1 MLFLPSELSG
11 AWLIEP
17 ELISDERGSF
27 ARTWCAREF
36 EERGLNPRLAQCNIS
51 WNHRQGTVRGM
62 HFQREPHAEAKV
74 VRCTRG
80 AIYDVIVDLRPE
92 SKTFCQW
99 IARELT
105 AENRLML
112 YIPEGFAHG
121 FQTLADDTEI
131 LYQMSCEHHSLSAA
145 GLKWNDPAIAVCW
158 PLPISKIS
166 QRDLAW
172 PRLEATQMRL
182 AVQRAEPAT
191 SGACQPEASTTC

>member
-1 MLFLPSELSG
+1 MKFVPTELAG

-17 ELISDERGSF
+17 ELVSDERGSF

-36 EERGLNPRLAQCNIS
+36 EEHGLNPRLVQCNIS
-51 WNHRQGTVRGM
+51 TNRQRGTVRGM
-62 HFQREPHAEAKV
+62 HFQREPYTEAKL

-80 AIYDVIVDLRPE
+80 MIFDVIVDLRSE

-105 AENRLML
+105 AENRAML

-121 FQTLADDTEI
+121 FQTLTDDTEI
-131 LYQMSCEHHSLSAA
+131 LYQMSCEHHSASAA
-145 GLKWNDPAIAVCW
+145 GLNWNDPAIAVCW
-158 PLPISKIS
+158 PLPISRIS
-166 QRDLAW
+166 QRDLVW

-191 SGACQPEASTTC
+191 TEACQTEASATC